1 MKIFFLTGSILFTV
15 LILIIAFENIAVQV
29 NGFLFVF
36 IPIGHPFFM
45 VMSTAGIGIFAGIF
59 YAGLVANMLRG
70 RDQEEEELGAESL
83 EG

>member
-15 LILIIAFENIAVQV
+15 LILIVAFENIALSV

-36 IPIGHPFFM
+36 IPVGNPFFI
-45 VMSTAGIGIFAGIF
+45 VMSTAGIGVFAGIF
-59 YAGLVANMLRG
+59 YAGLATTVLRS
-70 RDQEEEELGAESL
+70 RDEEEEELGSESL